1 MRLSVTSRIV
11 KAEVGVETDNANQ
24 GLDNSRYHTKT
35 EFNNYFI
42 IHIRFIPTSYKFNYF
57 DKMLEL
63 LYLIFQKSFP
73 CCWRQHIIHRRDI
86 ITEYQELFVDATS

>member
-1 MRLSVTSRIV
+1 MTWRIV
-11 KAEVGVETDNANQ
+11 KAEVGVETDNANR

-42 IHIRFIPTSYKFNYF
+42 FIRFIPTSYKFNYF

-73 CCWRQHIIHRRDI
+73 CCGRQHIIHRRDI
-86 ITEYQELFVDATS
+86 ITEYQELFVDAMS